1 MRCNRRLLPLVSL
14 LLVTTVVLL
23 YYDRNDELLQQPWET
38 VRHPNTK
45 SLNQWNNE
53 VQSGGYVL
61 TLEFTG
67 QLVAG
72 LRGIMSM
79 QCWLASFGLHMSI
92 VEPYIINSKL
102 VNGINAWREKPAQ
115 DEETTEPL
123 LFTDYFNTSMFNRAS
138 ESNGRP
144 LLTSW
149 ERFKDDAPRKLV
161 VVTVRNPF
169 VKDCLSYTK
178 AEICEREG
186 DSILEGNGFS
196 KEEFLSGCQP
206 SEGVT
211 DSIGYLKERGFKVV
225 RTVCLNCDTRTSHYF
240 TPTEV
245 TDHIIFGGY
254 NPSEVTLLINLWKFS
269 FEMTPNCI
277 RCNKQ
282 ATMEGNPLAFFSPS
296 PKLLEHADV
305 YIKSLRAN
313 PHTQLVAIMI
323 RIEWFL
329 IMHRRSS
336 LETVRECLSKV
347 LEEYNKYLSTHPIT
361 RTVLALDIGKYGS
374 GTFNSTLRKNNIT
387 QEYFSKVVEEIQGF
401 VSEVDL
407 DYSKWEGSFE
417 AVIGRG
423 YDRGYIALLQSVI
436 VSKADYVIRMG
447 GGHYQQLA
455 IQLFLNNKGQTQQ
468 PTSDQNQFTDV
479 CVRRRVQ

>member
-1 MRCNRRLLPLVSL
+1 MRCNRRLLASL
-14 LLVTTVVLL
+14 LLVIAVTLL
-23 YYDRNDELLQQPWET
+23 ANRYYNRNDEMLQQLLKV
-38 VRHPNTK
+38 VRQPKTK
-45 SLNQWNNE
+45 SLNGRSNAL
-53 VQSGGYVL
+53 QSSGYVL

-79 QCWLASFGLHMSI
+79 QCWLASFGLSMSI
-92 VEPYIINSKL
+92 VEPFVINSKL
-102 VNGINAWREKPAQ
+102 VNGISAWRAQ
-115 DEETTEPL
+115 DEETTKPL
-123 LFTDYFNTSMFNRAS
+123 IFTDYFNTSMFNHAS
-138 ESNGRP
+138 ERNGRP

-149 ERFKDDAPRKLV
+149 ERFWGNAPRKLI

-178 AEICEREG
+178 AEMCKGEG
-186 DSILEGNGFS
+186 GSDLEGNRYS
-196 KEEFLSGCQP
+196 KEQFLSGCEP
-206 SEGVT
+206 SENAT
-211 DSIGYLKERGFKVV
+211 NSIGYLKERGFKVV
-225 RTVCLNCDTRTSHYF
+225 RTVCLNCNSRTSHYS

-245 TDHIIFGGY
+245 TYHIFGDY

-269 FEMTPNCI
+269 FEMTPNCT
-277 RCNKQ
+277 RCNKRP
-282 ATMEGNPLAFFSPS
+282 ATVEGNPLALFSPS
-296 PKLLEHADV
+296 PQLLRHADV
-305 YIKSLRAN
+305 YIKSLRMN
-313 PHTQLVAIMI
+313 PNTRLVAVMI

-347 LEEYNKYLSTHPIT
+347 LKEYNKYLSAHPLT

-374 GTFNSTLRKNNIT
+374 GTFNSTLKKNNIT
-387 QEYFSKVVEEIQGF
+387 QEYFAEVIEAIEGF
-401 VSEVDL
+401 VKEVDL
-407 DYSKWEGSFE
+407 DYTQWEGSFE
-417 AVIGRG
+417 AVIGGG

-455 IQLFLNNKGQTQQ
+455 IQLFLKNRGYTQQ
-468 PTSDQNQFTDV
+468 STSDQSQVIDV
-479 CVRRRVQ
+479 CARRRVQ